1 MKSAELALYGLI
13 GGVAGAASAGL
24 VWFIASKQL
33 DKQFDAAS
41 AEVLTRGEAE
51 LRATLEREIPLRV
64 GTEIDRKLADVGITR
79 DTGRQIANLLAL
91 TERIGLIGLPRRR

>member
-1 MKSAELALYGLI
+1 M
-13 GGVAGAASAGL
+13 
-24 VWFIASKQL
+24 
-33 DKQFDAAS
+33 
-41 AEVLTRGEAE
+41 LTRGEAE

-91 TERIGLIGLPRRR
+91 TERIGLIGLPRRGGGCYSSPPIPIRASARRSGSARSTSSRSAR